1 MGTSSHFEVVQKVTR
16 RVESALS
23 EDRAQSWESVRDQI
37 KSDFSD
43 EFRVLYNRALI
54 RSPDGSD
61 LIAEVVGDISPQVRG
76 DTVREMRDALV
87 FAVENAPRV
96 GALWSSTR
104 QDIIGENNAAIGMLA
119 EYDSSAP
126 DGDAL
131 LNGALQEL
139 RCKVYLV
146 DRCDVAPGR
155 NVKYLT
161 NQPPVECKKPNGV
174 NGNGKPENGGWPIL
188 KRVAVLLGIAAAI
201 AGLIDVTVWDILPIP
216 IPCDLPLFSWLPR
229 C

>member
-16 RVESALS
+16 RIESALS
-23 EDRAQSWESVRDQI
+23 EDRTQSWESVRDRI
-37 KSDFSD
+37 KADFAD

-61 LIAEVVGDISPQVRG
+61 LIAEVVGGIAPQVRS

-104 QDIIGENNAAIGMLA
+104 QDIICENNAAIGMLA
-119 EYDSSAP
+119 QYDQSAQ

-139 RCKVYLV
+139 RGRVWLV
-146 DRCDVAPGR
+146 DRCDVVPGR
-155 NVKYLT
+155 KVKYLT
-161 NQPPVECKKPNGV
+161 NQPPECGKSNKCNG
-174 NGNGKPENGGWPIL
+174 GEPKNGGWQILPIL
-188 KRVAVLLGIAAAI
+188 KWVAALLSIAAAI
-201 AGLIDVTVWDILPIP
+201 ATLIGVTVWDILPIP
-216 IPCDLPLFSWLPR
+216 CDLPIFSWLPR